1 MKKKIAITG
10 GIGSGKSTV
19 LHILGEMGYPIFSCD
34 EIYREI
40 IDAPEYIQKI
50 SAAFPECIK
59 EGKID
64 RKLLSN
70 IVFENCE
77 TLAKLNA
84 IAHPLIMQRL
94 LEKMDNC
101 ASEKVFAEVPLLFE
115 GNYENLFDKVIVI
128 YRNKDKRIESVVNRD
143 QISSGSV
150 KKRISTQFDYDDE
163 KNKNLLKNCNV
174 IFIEN
179 EGDLPSL
186 KNIIKNLEL

>member
-163 KNKNLLKNCNV
+163 KNKNRLKNCNV

>member
-143 QISSGSV
+143 QISFGSV

-163 KNKNLLKNCNV
+163 KNKNRLKDCNV